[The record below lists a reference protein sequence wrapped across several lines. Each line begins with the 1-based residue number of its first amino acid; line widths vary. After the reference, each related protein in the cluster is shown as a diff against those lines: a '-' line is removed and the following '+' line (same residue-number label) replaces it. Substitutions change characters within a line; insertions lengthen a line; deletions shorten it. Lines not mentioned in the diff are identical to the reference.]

1 MGKTIAKQAIK
12 LAGEIL
18 AQPQFGEL
26 KRASYSPPRWCDLKA
41 VNEDCNQKRRKQCQT
56 CQWFKK

>member
-1 MGKTIAKQAIK
+1 MKAYQKKAVK

-26 KRASYSPPRWCDLKA
+26 KRARYSPPRWCSLKV
-41 VNEDCNQKRRKQCQT
+41 VNEDCNQIRREQCQL
-56 CQWFKK
+56 CQWFEKD